1 MLAAGEAT
9 GDSKFTEYTTR
20 RIKFIADL
28 APHFRALFNADP
40 QADNALRSVVDPRA
54 LDDSGSMCAAMIR
67 ALRAGTQAEVRP
79 LIDNYINYISAK
91 QLRLAD
97 GTLARNRPQPNT
109 LWLDDLYM
117 SVPALAEMG
126 KLSGERKYFD
136 DAVKQILQFSQR
148 MFNRNKGLYMHGWV
162 QGMDVH
168 PEFHWAR
175 ANGWALLATVDLLD
189 VLPENHPS
197 RAAIIDLLRAHIR
210 GLAACQ
216 SASGF
221 WHQLLDRSD
230 SYLETSATAIYTYG
244 IAHAINKGW
253 IDPIAQGPM
262 VISGWNAV
270 STKVNTQGQV
280 EGTCVGTGRKE
291 IFKLPFSR
299 SAASRL
305 GKSGLNLS
313 LVAACRAVCIC
324 AFKTFSRRRHGQ
336 RARPGAGKCF
346 AASSSTRTQSSI
358 SPLSGGTNSRSP
370 RLSNSPAACA
380 RPVRGLNHHAFTFEP
395 VMTSSRTLNGLP
407 AGV

>member
-1 MLAAGEAT
+1 MRKSAHLIFYVLLVSIITSSPAFAQTPAQKPNDANTPLHLLRPDYPVPYGPMKADQIAAVLNRLRDYLDASTPPRLINARTKEEIKDFSRITREAALEPGVFRLISYEWGVTYTGMLLAGEAT
-9 GDSKFTEYTTR
+9 GER
-20 RIKFIADL
+20 R
-28 APHFRALFNADP
+28 
-40 QADNALRSVVDPRA
+40 
-54 LDDSGSMCAAMIR
+54 
-67 ALRAGTQAEVRP
+67 
-79 LIDNYINYISAK
+79 
-91 QLRLAD
+91 
-97 GTLARNRPQPNT
+97 
-109 LWLDDLYM
+109 
-117 SVPALAEMG
+117 
-126 KLSGERKYFD
+126 YFD
-136 DAVKQILQFSQR
+136 DAAKQILQFSQR

-395 VMTSSRTLNGLP
+395 VMTSIRTLNGLP